1 MLKIS
6 VVLFLFFSLASAQD
20 VKDIIENVQETYDE
34 ITDLSASFEKVE
46 TFKLTGTKNKTI
58 GKLYIKNGTKYR
70 FESEDQTI
78 VTDGKSV
85 WTYNGLTNQLI
96 IDRLRKNSGA
106 LLPRDM
112 LYKYPR
118 EYYST
123 LLRTEKKSGKDV
135 YVIKLDPQEGVHGFV
150 KSMKIWVEEDSWLVH
165 KIETTDLNGNAS
177 LFLISK
183 INTRK
188 KLPEDLFLYKAGKG
202 MKVVDMR

>member
-6 VVLFLFFSLASAQD
+6 VVLFLFFSMASAQD

-46 TFKLTGTKNKTI
+46 TFKLTGTENKTI

-150 KSMKIWVEEDSWLVH
+150 KSMKIWVEDDSWLVH

-188 KLPEDLFLYKAGKG
+188 KLPEDLFLYKAAKG